1 MTMSWVLL
9 ATAPSLPIAE
19 MWREMLAAE
28 DIPVL
33 IRPGDAMTSYLG
45 VTAYPCRIMVDAGW
59 LDQARQVLDGGLGDD
74 DEPSPHGAE

>member
-1 MTMSWVLL
+1 MSWEML

-28 DIPVL
+28 GIPAL

-45 VTAYPCRIMVDAGW
+45 VTAYPCRIMVDAGR
-59 LDQARQVLDGGLGDD
+59 LDQARQVLASADD
-74 DEPSPHGAE
+74 IETESSPEGNA